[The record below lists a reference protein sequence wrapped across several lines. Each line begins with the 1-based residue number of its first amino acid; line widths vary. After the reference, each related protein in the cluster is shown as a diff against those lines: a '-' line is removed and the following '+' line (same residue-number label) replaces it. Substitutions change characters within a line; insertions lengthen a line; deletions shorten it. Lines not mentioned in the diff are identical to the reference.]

1 MGFFGAAHGWGGGK
15 KAKKAPSLKSVT
27 DILQWW
33 NLAKLYLP
41 EEDPKNVWL
50 KWHNPSVLL
59 TSTFFHQKSANFAIS
74 RNTDIDCILIYN
86 FQFLFLESLKIIL
99 IKMVKNLRMSA
110 KMAALGILNI
120 KLFWN
125 NGYDVIISVHNLT
138 NKILLRDWN
147 YIVSVVLWPKVD
159 NSSISM
165 RKVII
170 ISVL

>member
-1 MGFFGAAHGWGGGK
+1 
-15 KAKKAPSLKSVT
+15 
-27 DILQWW
+27 
-33 NLAKLYLP
+33 
-41 EEDPKNVWL
+41 
-50 KWHNPSVLL
+50 
-59 TSTFFHQKSANFAIS
+59 
-74 RNTDIDCILIYN
+74 
-86 FQFLFLESLKIIL
+86 
-99 IKMVKNLRMSA
+99 MVKNLRMSA

-165 RKVII
+165 RKVIV

>member
-1 MGFFGAAHGWGGGK
+1 
-15 KAKKAPSLKSVT
+15 
-27 DILQWW
+27 
-33 NLAKLYLP
+33 
-41 EEDPKNVWL
+41 
-50 KWHNPSVLL
+50 
-59 TSTFFHQKSANFAIS
+59 
-74 RNTDIDCILIYN
+74 
-86 FQFLFLESLKIIL
+86 
-99 IKMVKNLRMSA
+99 MVKNLRMSA